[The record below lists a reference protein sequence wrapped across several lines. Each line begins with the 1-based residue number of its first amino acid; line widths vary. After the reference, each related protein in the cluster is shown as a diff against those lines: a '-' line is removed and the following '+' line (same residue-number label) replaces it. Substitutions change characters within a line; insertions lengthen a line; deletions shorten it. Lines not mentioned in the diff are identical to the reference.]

1 MLVVDGV
8 MHRCAFPPNYH
19 HPAIPEQA
27 ELVRHRRFRDSRH
40 NCQIADAESSTPQRI
55 KNARPGRVSKSP
67 ECFDHNGQQLGRRDR
82 MARFVN
88 GFWVD
93 WGEMVSYVQPLR
105 VYMSIYRSIL
115 RVPNLPYRSLPRDAT
130 HVRTGSEI
138 YAPGSQPN
146 ESSCRTRG
154 SG

>member
-8 MHRCAFPPNYH
+8 MHRCAFPPNFH

-27 ELVRHRRFRDSRH
+27 ELVRHRRFRDAGNDRE
-40 NCQIADAESSTPQRI
+40 IANAESSSAQRI
-55 KNARPGRVSKSP
+55 KNARTGRVGKSP
-67 ECFDHNGQQLGRRDR
+67 ECFDHNGQQLGRWDCLLCL
-82 MARFVN
+82 VN

-105 VYMSIYRSIL
+105 VYMSIYRSIP

-130 HVRTGSEI
+130 HVRTGSET

-154 SG
+154 SR